1 MYIQLYLYILGTEGK
16 EAILTKI
23 ESCSVI
29 KVQNA
34 DGK

>member
-29 KVQNA
+29 KGRHV